1 MKQVLRCRL
10 IDRLASFASLMN
22 FSVCDNEIIEIIHW
36 QEDPNGAVTRSSF
49 IASVSVVIIKHYQ
62 QRVNEDRE
70 LQLQESIHIDM
81 NGKDAENVRKGLG
94 RLFDALDVLGSKRLP
109 ATELVAML
117 GLLSQGD
124 IDSRLQ
130 YMIETTGKAV
140 GDMVYVSSL
149 SSVIDGLFLVLD
161 MLLPTVIYAATVMNT
176 LFSY

>member
-81 NGKDAENVRKGLG
+81 NGKDAENVRKG
-94 RLFDALDVLGSKRLP
+94 FDALDVLGSKRLP

>member
-1 MKQVLRCRL
+1 MRCRL

-22 FSVCDNEIIEIIHW
+22 FSVCDNEIIEIINW
-36 QEDPNGAVTRSSF
+36 QEDPNGAVTRSCF
-49 IASVSVVIIKHYQ
+49 FASVSVVIIKHYQ

-149 SSVIDGLFLVLD
+149 SPVIDGLFLVLD
-161 MLLPTVIYAATVMNT
+161 MLLPTVIYAATVWIVC
-176 LFSY
+176 FSH

>member
-1 MKQVLRCRL
+1 MARG
-10 IDRLASFASLMN
+10 S
-22 FSVCDNEIIEIIHW
+22 EW
-36 QEDPNGAVTRSSF
+36 GGTRSSF

-94 RLFDALDVLGSKRLP
+94 RLFDALDVIGFQTFACYR
-109 ATELVAML
+109 TRGNV
-117 GLLSQGD
+117 GIVTQGD

-149 SSVIDGLFLVLD
+149 SPVIDGLFLVLD
-161 MLLPTVIYAATVMNT
+161 MLLPTVIYAATVWIVC
-176 LFSY
+176 FSH